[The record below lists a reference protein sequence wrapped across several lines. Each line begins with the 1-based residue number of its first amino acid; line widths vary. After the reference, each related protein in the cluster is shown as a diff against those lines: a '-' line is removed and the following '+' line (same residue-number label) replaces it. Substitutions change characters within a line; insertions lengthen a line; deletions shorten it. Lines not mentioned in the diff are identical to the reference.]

1 MYERPLLSQKIGS
14 NRPQF
19 TYSCEI
25 SSLRERRYLQDQVD
39 VFNILRDIPELNQR
53 LSSVN
58 WMEHQKSKLYR
69 DILWRAEHLGRSCDF
84 WDFARSDMP
93 WQLTEGI
100 RSDLDELDMHQI
112 PEFENQMLSQH
123 GVYSKAVLVRDSF
136 RCFGRADGMTLT
148 FPTVCYH

>member
-1 MYERPLLSQKIGS
+1 MYHRPTQHIGS

-25 SSLRERRYLQDQVD
+25 LSLRERRYLQDQVD

-53 LSSVN
+53 LNSVN
-58 WMEHQKSKLYR
+58 QHPEHGLYY
-69 DILWRAEHLGRSCDF
+69 DMVWRAGHLGGSRDF

-100 RSDLDELDMHQI
+100 RSDLDEPDMYQI

-136 RCFGRADGMTLT
+136 RCFSRNDGMTLI